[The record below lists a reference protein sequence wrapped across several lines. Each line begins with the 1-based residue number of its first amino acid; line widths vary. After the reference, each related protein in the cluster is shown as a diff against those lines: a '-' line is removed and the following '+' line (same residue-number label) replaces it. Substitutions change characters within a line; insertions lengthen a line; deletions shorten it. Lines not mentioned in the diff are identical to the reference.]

1 MFVLM
6 AYDVSSKR
14 AGRILKTARR
24 YLNWVQNSV
33 LEGEITAGDM
43 KALKR
48 ERGESIDPE
57 HDSVLFYTWREPW
70 QLSRYAMGPDQP
82 AERSN
87 FI

>member
-48 ERGESIDPE
+48 ELEAVLDPGY
-57 HDSVLFYTWREPW
+57 DSVLFYTWREPW
-70 QLSRYAMGPDQP
+70 QLSRDAMGPIQP